1 MYEIID
7 HTADI
12 GIRVEGASLEEL
24 FIAAAEA
31 MVDLTVRQKRTFIPS
46 IEVPIAIEAPAV
58 DQLFVRWLSELLF
71 VFESR
76 KLVLTKFWIDRIDE
90 QHLEAAA
97 KGLKFDETRH
107 EQRLAI
113 KAVTYHKLSV
123 AKAPDGR
130 WKAEVI
136 FDI

>member
-12 GIRVEGASLEEL
+12 GIRVEGATLEEL
-24 FIAAAEA
+24 FLAAAEA
-31 MVDLTVRQKRTFIPS
+31 LFDLMIRQKRSFIPS
-46 IEVPIAIEAPAV
+46 IEVPVAIDAPSV

-71 VFESR
+71 LFETR
-76 KLVLTKFWIDRIDE
+76 RLVLTKFWIDAIDE
-90 QHLEAAA
+90 RHVEGVA
-97 KGLKFDETRH
+97 KGLKFEDTRH
-107 EQRLAI
+107 EQKLAI

-123 AKAPDGR
+123 AKGPDGR
-130 WKAEVI
+130 WRAEVI